1 MSSGEAKRILIARA
15 LVHDPKTLIF
25 DEPSNSLD
33 VFAQHSLREIMH
45 TLARSGTGVVLVT
58 HHISDIIPEIERV
71 VLMRGG
77 RILADGRKK
86 KCWRRRGWR
95 SYSEYTWTSR
105 GAMATSIYGEFL
117 AEIIRRSGGGW
128 GEFDLFGGAS

>member
-1 MSSGEAKRILIARA
+1 LIARA

-33 VFAQHSLREIMH
+33 VFAQHSLRELMH
-45 TLARSGTGVVLVT
+45 TLALSGTGVILVT

-77 RILADGRKK
+77 RILADGPKEEMLVPAR
-86 KCWRRRGWR
+86 
-95 SYSEYTWTSR
+95 
-105 GAMATSIYGEFL
+105 L
-117 AEIIRRSGGGW
+117 AE
-128 GEFDLFGGAS
+128 LFGVHVDIARRDGHFHLW